1 MKIFTLIIA
10 FIFSAPILFL
20 SAEQPKNGELRS
32 AYLDNPWSQSELS
45 KLELDRQLQNHFD
58 AVIEIL
64 EGQTDVSLNKAMHLI
79 DAQNAK
85 TPRERALIRAELAN
99 ERQLRIQRL
108 KFYRQRCVF
117 PQNNGQAED
126 ATPIFVDDHGT
137 HCAVGYLMHQSGNDD
152 AVAKI
157 VATNNLVYVNNVST
171 GPLVDWIA
179 DRHLEIS

>member
-64 EGQTDVSLNKAMHLI
+64 EGQTDVSLNKAMLLI
-79 DAQNAK
+79 DAQNAN
-85 TPRERALIRAELAN
+85 TPEDRALILS
-99 ERQLRIQRL
+99 LIH
-108 KFYRQRCVF
+108 
-117 PQNNGQAED
+117 
-126 ATPIFVDDHGT
+126 I
-137 HCAVGYLMHQSGNDD
+137 
-152 AVAKI
+152 
-157 VATNNLVYVNNVST
+157 
-171 GPLVDWIA
+171 
-179 DRHLEIS
+179 